1 LLSRSNCVCF
11 VSSIVFFF
19 LRQWKPD
26 DSIREIIARSDFVMK
41 NTCSLLLP
49 YLKVPALM
57 QIGDLKQY
65 LQSKLALDD
74 QYFNALVLSVHRDGE
89 VLTLDECLTL
99 SDILVSFWAGQSE
112 LSLYY
117 KVNKL
122 DIL

>member
-1 LLSRSNCVCF
+1 
-11 VSSIVFFF
+11 